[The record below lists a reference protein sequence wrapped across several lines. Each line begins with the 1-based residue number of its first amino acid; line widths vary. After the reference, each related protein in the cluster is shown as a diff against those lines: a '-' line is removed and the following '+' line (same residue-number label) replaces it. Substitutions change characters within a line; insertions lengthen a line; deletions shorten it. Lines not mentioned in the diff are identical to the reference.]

1 MDIVLAKYVL
11 GIVAIAMTFIGYVP
25 YLRDTYAGKTKP
37 HIYSWLLW
45 TVVTAIAFGL
55 QVTGGAGL
63 GSYVTL
69 SASIMCGVVLLLSL
83 RLKGKRDITTSD
95 KIFLLL
101 AFLSLFLWLGA
112 KQPVASTVLTTLTDL
127 LGFVPTIRKS
137 WNNPRSET
145 ISFYS
150 INSVRFTMA
159 VISLQSYTIVTALYP
174 VCWLL
179 GNGLFAIMLHM
190 RRRQVK
196 S

>member
-1 MDIVLAKYVL
+1 MDIVILKYVL

-25 YLRDTYAGKTKP
+25 YLRDTCTGKTKP

-83 RLKGKRDITTSD
+83 RANGKRDITTSD
-95 KIFLLL
+95 KVFLLL

-112 KQPVASTVLTTLTDL
+112 KQPVASTILTTLTDL

-150 INSVRFTMA
+150 INSVRFALA
-159 VISLQSYTIVTALYP
+159 VMSLQSYTIVTALYP

-179 GNGLFAIMLHM
+179 GNGLFAIMLHI